1 MWNLAVIVVIF
12 AVILVVEIPVIA
24 KKDKKRDLWVFCI
37 LMFVAFSLGV
47 AKSLR
52 MSIPNPLDLL
62 LVMYKPVS
70 DAVFSLVQ

>member
-12 AVILVVEIPVIA
+12 AVILIVEIPAIA
-24 KKDKKRDLWVFCI
+24 KKNKKRDLWIFCS
-37 LMFVAFSLGV
+37 LMLVAFTLAV
-47 AKSLR
+47 AKSLQLP
-52 MSIPNPLDLL
+52 IPNPLDLL